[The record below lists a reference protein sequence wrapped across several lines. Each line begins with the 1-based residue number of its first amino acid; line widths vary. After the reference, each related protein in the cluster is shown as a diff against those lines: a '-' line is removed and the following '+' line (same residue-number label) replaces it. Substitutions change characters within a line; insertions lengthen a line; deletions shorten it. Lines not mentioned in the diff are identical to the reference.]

1 MRLLLDTHAL
11 LWWVD
16 GGGSLSPAQLRAI
29 GRPANQVCVS
39 VASAWEMSIKAS
51 LGKLELAASVGEYI
65 ARHLAANRFQ
75 LLEIGLAHAARVEQ
89 LPYHHRDPFD
99 RLLAAQALE
108 EGLVLVSRDAVFA
121 RYGVKRIA

>member
-16 GGGSLSPAQLRAI
+16 GGGGLSPAQLRAI
-29 GRPANQVCVS
+29 SRPANQVCVS
-39 VASAWEMSIKAS
+39 VATAWEMSIKAS
-51 LGKLELAASVGEYI
+51 LGKLELSAPVGEYI

-75 LLEIGLAHAARVEQ
+75 LLEVGLAHAARVES